1 MKAKWHGRTMRLT
14 PAFILGLVFGGPV
27 KPTLPNP
34 NTPSD
39 MNGFD
44 DADLQLVVDE
54 GRRQLDNQTGAF
66 QHVQGRAQSLL
77 TICLAVLAFATG
89 AIGRLQ
95 KICGA
100 RFVVALIV
108 FVMAMSLVIIGLAL
122 AAAVIVVRADFDQTD
137 TTQITGFDRPLLKSV
152 AADYADVVRIGE
164 ITIAAR
170 VTLFRMATRYTVCG
184 AVLTAAVYALTK

>member
-1 MKAKWHGRTMRLT
+1 MRLT

-27 KPTLPNP
+27 KPTLTNP

-39 MNGFD
+39 MTSFD

-77 TICLAVLAFATG
+77 TVCLAVLAFATG

-95 KICGA
+95 RICGV

-108 FVMAMSLVIIGLAL
+108 FVLAVCLVIVGLAL
-122 AAAVIVVRADFDQTD
+122 AAAVIVVRADFEQTD
-137 TTQITGFDRPLLKSV
+137 TTQVTGFKAPILRTV
-152 AADYADVVRIGE
+152 AADYANVVRIGE
-164 ITIAAR
+164 ITVAAR
-170 VTLFRMATRYTVCG
+170 VTVFRMATRYSVWG
-184 AVLTAAVYALTK
+184 AVLTASVYALTK

>member
-1 MKAKWHGRTMRLT
+1 MRLT

-27 KPTLPNP
+27 KPTLLNP

-39 MNGFD
+39 MKGFD

-54 GRRQLDNQTGAF
+54 GRRQLGNQTGAF

-77 TICLAVLAFATG
+77 TVCLAVLAFATG

-100 RFVVALIV
+100 RFVIALIV
-108 FVMAMSLVIIGLAL
+108 FVMAMSLVILGLAL

-170 VTLFRMATRYTVCG
+170 VTLFRMATRYTVWG